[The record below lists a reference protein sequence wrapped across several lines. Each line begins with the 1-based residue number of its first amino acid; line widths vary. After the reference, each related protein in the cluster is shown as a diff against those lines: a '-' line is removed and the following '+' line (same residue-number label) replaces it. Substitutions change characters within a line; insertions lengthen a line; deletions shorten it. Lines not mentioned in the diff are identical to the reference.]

1 MTFDCVFM
9 GAPEFAA
16 NILASLLAWPGAR
29 IVGVFTQPDR
39 ACGRGQKCKPTPVKA
54 LALERGL
61 AVYDPPHFKSGE
73 NVDHLRALS
82 PDVLL
87 VAAYGLILPQAVL
100 SVPTL
105 GAINVHTSLL
115 PKYRGAAPIQRAI
128 LAGENFTGVTIM
140 RVEEQLD
147 SGPILMQRALA
158 IGADESAGELETQLA
173 ALGARLLI
181 ETLERLARGQL
192 SAIAQDHA
200 KATYAAKV
208 EKSEG
213 RIDFNQPAQQ
223 VHNRIRAMTPRPGAY
238 FDWSAPERGTAL
250 RLSLLPG
257 RIGPEL
263 APGAAAPGAIIGLQG
278 EELAI
283 ACADRAYLVPCLQP
297 AGKKVQSARAF
308 ACGYLS
314 KLECR

>member
-1 MTFDCVFM
+1 MPFNCVFM
-9 GAPEFAA
+9 GTPEFSAS
-16 NILASLLAWPGAR
+16 ILSRLLAWPGCR
-29 IVGVFTQPDR
+29 ISGVFTQPDR

-54 LALERGL
+54 LALEQGI
-61 AVYDPPHFKSGE
+61 AAYDPPHFKSQE
-73 NVDHLRALS
+73 NIELLRALS

-87 VAAYGLILPQAVL
+87 VAAYGLILPKAVL
-100 SVPTL
+100 DVPKR

-147 SGPILMQRALA
+147 SGPILMQRAMA
-158 IGADESAGELETQLA
+158 IGADESAGEVEMQLA
-173 ALGARLLI
+173 DLGSRLLI
-181 ETLERLARGQL
+181 ETLERLAQGKL
-192 SAIAQDHA
+192 SAIPQDHTQ
-200 KATYAAKV
+200 ATYAAKV

-213 RIDFNQPAQQ
+213 RIDFNQPAQH
-223 VHNRIRAMTPRPGAY
+223 VHNRIRAMTPRPGAS
-238 FDWSAPERGTAL
+238 FDWRAPDRDAPV

-263 APGAAAPGAIIGLQG
+263 APGEASPGTILGLQG
-278 EELAI
+278 EELAV

-308 ACGYLS
+308 TCGYLN